1 MCVGGCVCV
10 VLCASSMDACVCACE
25 GASEKSESA
34 RNTWTMCQ
42 QCPSFCLSPLF
53 CERVRSCG
61 GGGCALFENR
71 PVMLSCPARL
81 LLPLLL
87 HHPPSLPYFSISRYP
102 HHFHHPSQFL
112 PLPASSASPPPITT
126 PVTNSQPAASC
137 ILQSQPS
144 SQLRQSRPSFYSTYS
159 SAILTHAVLPS
170 FSQPPGVPSLV
181 LSLSSLF
188 SPLF

>member
-1 MCVGGCVCV
+1 MRVR
-10 VLCASSMDACVCACE
+10 E
-25 GASEKSESA
+25 RASEGKKSESM

-61 GGGCALFENR
+61 GGGGGCALFENR

-87 HHPPSLPYFSISRYP
+87 HHYPPSPFSSLFFSISHYP
-102 HHFHHPSQFL
+102 HHLHHPSQFL

-144 SQLRQSRPSFYSTYS
+144 SQLRQSRPSLYSTYS